1 MVSGAIASE
10 QLRAS
15 EVGKAIFV
23 AGGNAADAIIAVVLA
38 VGTLS
43 PYHSDI
49 GGGGFALIRTSDGE
63 YEALDFR
70 QCAPV
75 SRISAFVSWEN

>member
-1 MVSGAIASE
+1 MVSGAVVSE

-15 EVGKAIFV
+15 EVGKAILA

-38 VGTLS
+38 VGTLA

-49 GGGGFALIRTSDGE
+49 GGGGFALIRTTEGK

-75 SRISAFVSWEN
+75 SWISPPA